1 MQNFKTKAQPLL
13 GEKYVAHKE
22 ERKKEEEKNHKNTG
36 STCTPLGPTMFYYWK
51 FCLWLTNF
59 EPCDWSIVCQDWSEA
74 AKRTSVQFH
83 TTHWA
88 EAAKRTS
95 VQQLM
100 IAAYN
105 AAYKGSWSLPM
116 FVVYTARFTVQVYT
130 Y

>member
-1 MQNFKTKAQPLL
+1 MHSARTNNVLVFKCPSFKL
-13 GEKYVAHKE
+13 GH
-22 ERKKEEEKNHKNTG
+22 
-36 STCTPLGPTMFYYWK
+36 FYYWK

-59 EPCDWSIVCQDWSEA
+59 KPCDWSIVCQDCS
-74 AKRTSVQFH
+74 
-83 TTHWA
+83 